1 MAAGAGRRYGRPK
14 ALVQW
19 GDRLL
24 VEHAFAALR
33 AGGCDPVVVVLGA
46 AAAQVRATAAMPG
59 AIVVDNPHWS
69 AGMGSSLR
77 AGLAALQA
85 TAAPAAVVLLVDTP
99 GIGAA
104 AVRRLGELAGP
115 AALAQATYRGEP
127 GHPVVLGR
135 DHWPGVAAAATG
147 DRGARSY
154 LVAHAAAVRT
164 VPCDDAAD
172 PADLD
177 VPVPPPG
184 PLSAPPPGPPAAPR

>member
-1 MAAGAGRRYGRPK
+1 
-14 ALVQW
+14 
-19 GDRLL
+19 
-24 VEHAFAALR
+24 LR

-46 AAAQVRATAAMPG
+46 AAGQVRAAATMPG
-59 AIVVDNPHWS
+59 AIVVDNPDWS

-77 AGLAALQA
+77 VGLAALQA
-85 TAAPAAVVLLVDTP
+85 TAAPAVVVLLVDTP

-104 AVRRLGELAGP
+104 AVRRLAEQAGP
-115 AALAQATYRGEP
+115 ATLAQATYRGGP

-135 DHWPGVAAAATG
+135 DHWSGVAAAATG

-164 VPCDDAAD
+164 VPCDDVAD

-177 VPVPPPG
+177 FS
-184 PLSAPPPGPPAAPR
+184 LPPPGPP